1 MPGTVLIAD
10 DDPDILELITAL
22 LTEEGFQTVTC
33 GDGIAALH
41 LIRTQRPALALIDL
55 GMPLING
62 YELIE
67 RLRAEP
73 GEPLPVVAMS
83 VAMYEPSP
91 DQLQVDAYL
100 AKPFDLEEL
109 LEHVNYLTS
118 RENTPEIQNTPE
130 QASVVPITR
139 SIPGTH

>member
-22 LTEEGFQTVTC
+22 LTEEGFQTVIC

-41 LIRTQRPALALIDL
+41 VIRTQRPTLAIIDL
-55 GMPLING
+55 AMPLMNG
-62 YELIE
+62 YELIA

-73 GEPLPVVAMS
+73 GEPLPVIAMS
-83 VAMYEPSP
+83 AAIYEPSP

-109 LEHVNYLTS
+109 LEHVKYLAS
-118 RENTPEIQNTPE
+118 RDKEPEAQPASE
-130 QASVVPITR
+130 QAALQKTSQKA
-139 SIPGTH
+139 PGL